1 MAKYR
6 VKKYVSNII
15 DIGGGSHK
23 LLIICDL
30 ENDSETINTHYYR
43 IADDTNAPDLK
54 DIKLTIDNGFSE
66 AMSRNKSIEIS
77 INAVRRYINITLP
90 DKDNKNQQYQ
100 FTGIKMN
107 KLEDLG
113 S

>member
-30 ENDSETINTHYYR
+30 ENDSKTINTHYYR

-54 DIKLTIDNGFSE
+54 

-77 INAVRRYINITLP
+77 INAVRRYININLP
-90 DKDNKNQQYQ
+90 DKDNKNQQHQ

-107 KLEDLG
+107 KLKDLD